1 MWEVFFDL
9 NKKERLLDDVAKKTN
24 VNKDDILHLASR
36 LENQDL
42 KNEANLRALIKEVAK
57 LAGKS
62 VSRDKE
68 DRIIALVKNNQVPK
82 DIEKMMR

>member
-1 MWEVFFDL
+1 M

-36 LENQDL
+36 LGNQDL